1 MNWISRVLLGLTLI
15 FISSCDNEVDINADW
30 KETIVV
36 YGLINP
42 NDSVQYIKVNKAF
55 LNENISALVAAKEA
69 DSLYIKS
76 VEVKLIEIY
85 SGAEYTLTRVNKL
98 PKDSGI
104 FNSST
109 NYLYQTTAKIAEN
122 QPYKLVVK
130 SLETGNSV
138 EAVTWTVGRT
148 RIEAPFRTSNPQ
160 FSLGTEYITISYV
173 PAANSYAYDIK
184 FYVQVDEFRAKDT
197 GFLGTKNLKWNVITN
212 FPVPRSNGGVA
223 PTIIHKIERESLL
236 QFLSTQLDSVATI
249 SRRIKSVGIEF
260 YAGNQTLVDY
270 ISVNEPS
277 IGIVQKQAEYSNV
290 FGGYGLFASRS
301 TQSIMNVPVDPTSIG
316 ILKVNKWTRYLNF

>member
-122 QPYKLVVK
+122 QPYKLIVK

-223 PTIIHKIERESLL
+223 PTIIH
-236 QFLSTQLDSVATI
+236 
-249 SRRIKSVGIEF
+249 
-260 YAGNQTLVDY
+260 
-270 ISVNEPS
+270 
-277 IGIVQKQAEYSNV
+277 
-290 FGGYGLFASRS
+290 
-301 TQSIMNVPVDPTSIG
+301 
-316 ILKVNKWTRYLNF
+316 